1 MERTFSEAL
10 KNRRTYYSIT
20 DQSPIPDQEIEC
32 IINLAV
38 RHVPSAFNSQ
48 STRVVLLLGKSHK
61 KLWNIVKDALRK
73 IVPGEAFAK
82 TEEKIDNSFAC
93 GYGTVL
99 FFEDQKVVKGLQ
111 EAFPSYQGI
120 FGCRHDGRRHLL
132 HSSRSRPPMRYML
145 AEGAPMSER

>member
-48 STRVVLLLGKSHK
+48 STCGASSC
-61 KLWNIVKDALRK
+61 
-73 IVPGEAFAK
+73 
-82 TEEKIDNSFAC
+82 NSSIN
-93 GYGTVL
+93 VN
-99 FFEDQKVVKGLQ
+99 
-111 EAFPSYQGI
+111 
-120 FGCRHDGRRHLL
+120 
-132 HSSRSRPPMRYML
+132 
-145 AEGAPMSER
+145 

>member
-99 FFEDQKVVKGLQ
+99 FFEG
-111 EAFPSYQGI
+111 G
-120 FGCRHDGRRHLL
+120 
-132 HSSRSRPPMRYML
+132 
-145 AEGAPMSER
+145 EGASGSFPVLSGEFPRMVITNLGDASAGCLGYA

>member
-111 EAFPSYQGI
+111 EAFPSYQENFPGWSLQTSAMHQLAVWVMQI
-120 FGCRHDGRRHLL
+120 GRASCR
-132 HSSRSRPPMRYML
+132 
-145 AEGAPMSER
+145 ERV

>member
-61 KLWNIVKDALRK
+61 KLWNIVKDGVLSFFVLVVCFRCVEEDCAGRSVCENRRK
-73 IVPGEAFAK
+73 
-82 TEEKIDNSFAC
+82 D
-93 GYGTVL
+93 
-99 FFEDQKVVKGLQ
+99 
-111 EAFPSYQGI
+111 
-120 FGCRHDGRRHLL
+120 
-132 HSSRSRPPMRYML
+132 
-145 AEGAPMSER
+145 

>member
-73 IVPGEAFAK
+73 IVRK
-82 TEEKIDNSFAC
+82 K
-93 GYGTVL
+93 
-99 FFEDQKVVKGLQ
+99 
-111 EAFPSYQGI
+111 QGI
-120 FGCRHDGRRHLL
+120 FRTEPRFVCMARIL
-132 HSSRSRPPMRYML
+132 SRTRLNP
-145 AEGAPMSER
+145 

>member
-1 MERTFSEAL
+1 MNACSNCLVVVLAENKIKKGAIMERTFSEAL

-61 KLWNIVKDALRK
+61 KLWNIVRDALRK
-73 IVPGEAFAK
+73 IVPG
-82 TEEKIDNSFAC
+82 
-93 GYGTVL
+93 
-99 FFEDQKVVKGLQ
+99 
-111 EAFPSYQGI
+111 
-120 FGCRHDGRRHLL
+120 RW
-132 HSSRSRPPMRYML
+132 
-145 AEGAPMSER
+145 

>member
-61 KLWNIVKDALRK
+61 KLWNIVKDAL
-73 IVPGEAFAK
+73 
-82 TEEKIDNSFAC
+82 
-93 GYGTVL
+93 
-99 FFEDQKVVKGLQ
+99 
-111 EAFPSYQGI
+111 
-120 FGCRHDGRRHLL
+120 
-132 HSSRSRPPMRYML
+132 
-145 AEGAPMSER
+145 